1 MSRRRMPPSLVL
13 HPRTEGVSGA
23 IGLGAKRCVLAALLA
38 LCTACNV
45 AGEGAPSERGGTGKS
60 PAAQQRGSTEPA
72 PVEVFETEHY
82 AIATTATPEQ
92 TQAIG
97 AAVESL
103 HRAYSEFFAET
114 LGAEPEPDRLQ
125 LRLYRN
131 RSEFVAH
138 SRSLP
143 WAEAYYRAPICHAY
157 YAGSGQ
163 NPYHWMVHEAT
174 HQLNHE
180 VAGFKNKRWM
190 NEGLATYFG
199 ASRIDGGRLRPGTI
213 DPTAYPIW
221 WLSRTRLS
229 GDLRRDIEQRRWIPL
244 RDLLAD
250 TGPEIGRY
258 LNLYYVEYWS
268 LSHFLFHYRDGQYAQ
283 GYRALI
289 SDGGSPEAFER
300 RIGPIERV
308 QEEWYGY
315 LRDKQAEAAA
325 PAQDEAWFV
334 PARG

>member
-1 MSRRRMPPSLVL
+1 M
-13 HPRTEGVSGA
+13 GVIRLA
-23 IGLGAKRCVLAALLA
+23 MKRLVLAAVLA
-38 LCTACNV
+38 AC
-45 AGEGAPSERGGTGKS
+45 AGCSGSGSEPAHGAGSDKK
-60 PAAQQRGSTEPA
+60 PAAQQLGTTGQA

-92 TQAIG
+92 TRAIG

-103 HRAYSEFFAET
+103 HRAYSGFFAKALEAK
-114 LGAEPEPDRLQ
+114 GEPGRLQ
-125 LRLYRN
+125 LRLYRS
-131 RSEFVAH
+131 RGEFVAH
-138 SRSLP
+138 NRSMP

-157 YAGSGQ
+157 YSGGGQ

-174 HQLNHE
+174 HQLNNE

-199 ASRIDGGRLRPGTI
+199 ASRIEHGVLLPGTV
-213 DPTAYPIW
+213 DATAYPIW
-221 WLSRTRLS
+221 WLPRIPLS
-229 GDLRRDIEQRRWIPL
+229 GDLARDIEQRRWIPL

-268 LSHFLFHYRDGQYAQ
+268 LSHFLFHYRDGKYAQ
-283 GYRALI
+283 GYRAVI
-289 SDGGSPEAFER
+289 REGGSVEAFER

-308 QEEWYGY
+308 QQEWYGY

-325 PAQDEAWFV
+325 PPKTDAWFV
-334 PARG
+334 PAGG

>member
-1 MSRRRMPPSLVL
+1 MSVVRFAL
-13 HPRTEGVSGA
+13 
-23 IGLGAKRCVLAALLA
+23 KRLVLAAVLA
-38 LCTACNV
+38 ACTGCNGSGSDP
-45 AGEGAPSERGGTGKS
+45 AHREGSDKK
-60 PAAQQRGSTEPA
+60 PAVQQRVPAGQA

-92 TQAIG
+92 TRAIG

-103 HRAYSEFFAET
+103 HRAYSGFFAKE
-114 LGAEPEPDRLQ
+114 LAANREPGRLQ

-131 RSEFVAH
+131 RGEFVAH
-138 SRSLP
+138 NRSMP

-157 YAGSGQ
+157 YSGGGQ

-174 HQLNHE
+174 HQLNNE
-180 VAGFKNKRWM
+180 VAGFKNRRWM

-199 ASRIDGGRLRPGTI
+199 ASRIENGVLLPGTV
-213 DPTAYPIW
+213 DATAYPIW
-221 WLSRTRLS
+221 WLTRIPLS
-229 GDLRRDIEQRRWIPL
+229 GDLGRDIAQRRWIPL

-250 TGPEIGRY
+250 TGPEIGRH

-268 LSHFLFHYRDGQYAQ
+268 LSHFLFHYGDGKYAQ

-289 SDGGSPEAFER
+289 RDGGSPEAFER
-300 RIGPIERV
+300 RIGPIDRV

-315 LRDKQAEAAA
+315 LRDRQAEAAVRT
-325 PAQDEAWFV
+325 PDEAWFV
-334 PARG
+334 PAGG